1 MDLVVYGGLFATK
14 EINPSIEFEGLF
26 VSFNPHLLLEQIMG
40 VVVCFGISAIISF
53 VIFKVISYFTP
64 LRVDSEH
71 ESLGLDTSLHGE
83 SAYKR

>member
-1 MDLVVYGGLFATK
+1 MNILHK

-26 VSFNPHLLLEQIMG
+26 ISFNSHLLLEQIMG

-53 VIFKVISYFTP
+53 VIFKVISYFTT
-64 LRVDSEH
+64 LRVDSEY
-71 ESLGLDTSLHGE
+71 ESLGLDASLHGE